1 MRLHRLAVT
10 AFGPFGATQKI
21 DFDELSAA
29 GLFLLHGPT
38 GAGKTSV
45 LDAVC
50 YALYGQVPGARQG
63 NGLSLRSDH
72 AEPLTPTE
80 VVLEFTVGERRLEI
94 TRRPEQPRPKKRGT
108 GMTREKAQTLLRE
121 YAPAAAPA
129 SASEPGQWK
138 ALSRSHQEIGEEMG
152 QLLGMSREQFC
163 QVVLLP
169 QGDFARFL
177 RADELA
183 RGKLLGKLFDTGRF
197 AAVEERLAELR
208 RSVEKRVA
216 TGDERLLALAH
227 RMAQAAGRTTEL
239 DGHPLPEPTPGEP
252 GLADAV
258 LEWAAVARTG
268 ARERRDIA
276 LFAVRAAEAA
286 HDAAQR
292 AADATR
298 ERAELQRRHAE
309 ARRRADDLERQR
321 PDHDRLREL
330 LERARAADAVVPALD
345 LRTAAARDHHTAE
358 TTERQARARLTAE
371 PGLAATALAAIPDIP
386 DQRTHAGPAATS
398 EAPLPAQVA
407 ASPEEAA
414 PNAGAQ
420 GARAGAAPDEDT
432 AYDAQ
437 GRMSSGEAGASEPP
451 GPVDAQSVRAGR
463 TGTGEPG
470 LDAPG
475 LAQDTVAR
483 TGPVTDGPGGSGQAA
498 AESGT
503 GGEGTAAGT
512 PDQELPLVAGA
523 PGVPPQAPG
532 AVPSAGGG
540 ASGARVIGRVTA
552 AGNGAAD
559 ERAGDGQAGSGTG
572 TPGTVPAPS
581 GEAATSGVPSRGAGS
596 GGPGARGR
604 GVSRTGPTGDGDAV
618 TEACGASSWASGP
631 TSCGHG
637 APHSGAAGLIGPRAG
652 RGKAA
657 AGPTGASDAP
667 YGERDRRADP
677 YVSGPSAVLGEADA
691 EWLGRVERRVR
702 EELGALGAAR
712 RGEARAEAVVGEI
725 GALDREARADDEAI
739 EEAAEWLAGWE
750 ETHRAHQ
757 RRVEAAQEA
766 VNRAEQLGGRIEP
779 AERRLEAARR
789 RDRLAG
795 QERQAREEL
804 WRAREGATAAR
815 QNWLDLKEARLRGIA
830 AELAAGLRAGE
841 PCAVCGAT
849 EHPGPARPGAGHV
862 DRTAEEAALADYQR
876 AEEVREEAER
886 TRNALREA
894 HAGAE
899 ATAEGE
905 DAAELD
911 RTLAELRA
919 TYAEA
924 RDAASDGHAA
934 REALDRAEAEHAR
947 RTAQRQEAERRAAAR
962 TSRRETLARERAA
975 LLAELEQA
983 RGADATVAE
992 RAARLERQAGLLARA
1007 AEAARAADAAASRL
1021 KEADARLADAAYRAG
1036 FETPEQAAEAVL
1048 PPDRQRGA
1056 RRRLDAWQTELAAAE
1071 AELSDARVLAAAQ
1084 APPADPA
1091 AAQTA
1096 ADAATRAL
1104 REVSAADAAAR
1115 TRCEDLD
1122 ALSAQAV
1129 ADARGL
1135 APLRAEHDRIAR
1147 LASLAA
1153 GTSTD
1158 NERRMRLEAY
1168 VLAAR
1173 LEQVAA
1179 AASARLRHMSSGR
1192 YTLVHSDAR
1201 SGGRGRSGLG
1211 LHVIDAWTGS
1221 ERDTATLSGG
1231 ETFSASLALALGLA
1245 DVVTDEAGGVRLD
1258 TLFIDEGFGSLDEQ
1272 TLDEVMDV
1280 LDSLRERDRTVG
1292 IVSHVADLRRR
1303 IPAQLEV
1310 VKGRE
1315 GSAVRHRTA
1324 AAL

>member
-10 AFGPFGATQKI
+10 AFGPFGATQEI

-63 NGLSLRSDH
+63 GGLSLRSDH

-121 YAPAAAPA
+121 YAPPTSSN
-129 SASEPGQWK
+129 SAGAGKWR
-138 ALSRSHQEIGEEMG
+138 ALSRSHQEIGEEIA

-197 AAVEERLAELR
+197 AAVEERLAEQR
-208 RSVEKRVA
+208 RAAEKRVA
-216 TGDERLLALAH
+216 AGDERLLALAH

-239 DGHPLPEPTPGEP
+239 DGHPLPEPAPGEP

-258 LEWAAVARTG
+258 LEWAAIARAG
-268 ARERRDIA
+268 ARERQDIA
-276 LFAVRAAEAA
+276 LSAVRAAEAA

-292 AADATR
+292 TADATR

-309 ARRRADDLERQR
+309 ARRRADDLEARR

-358 TTERQARARLTAE
+358 STEHQARTRLAAE
-371 PGLAATALAAIPDIP
+371 PDLAAMTLARIPDIP
-386 DQRTHAGPAATS
+386 DQRTPPGPAAS
-398 EAPLPAQVA
+398 PDAPLPAQAA
-407 ASPEEAA
+407 ASPEEPA
-414 PNAGAQ
+414 PPHAVAEGAWAGP
-420 GARAGAAPDEDT
+420 APDEDT
-432 AYDAQ
+432 AD
-437 GRMSSGEAGASEPP
+437 
-451 GPVDAQSVRAGR
+451 
-463 TGTGEPG
+463 
-470 LDAPG
+470 DAP
-475 LAQDTVAR
+475 R
-483 TGPVTDGPGGSGQAA
+483 
-498 AESGT
+498 
-503 GGEGTAAGT
+503 
-512 PDQELPLVAGA
+512 
-523 PGVPPQAPG
+523 
-532 AVPSAGGG
+532 
-540 ASGARVIGRVTA
+540 R
-552 AGNGAAD
+552 
-559 ERAGDGQAGSGTG
+559 
-572 TPGTVPAPS
+572 APS
-581 GEAATSGVPSRGAGS
+581 GEAGTTASGEPGPRGRLMAQAVGEGGTGTGAPGQEAPVRAEGAVVGLPDQAQGAWASGRGSAAEVGAAGGQVGS
-596 GGPGARGR
+596 GA
-604 GVSRTGPTGDGDAV
+604 GVSRRAPVGDEAAASGARSAGASHPDAARQAVPQTGPAVREGDG
-618 TEACGASSWASGP
+618 
-631 TSCGHG
+631 
-637 APHSGAAGLIGPRAG
+637 
-652 RGKAA
+652 
-657 AGPTGASDAP
+657 P
-667 YGERDRRADP
+667 YGERDAGSRGAG
-677 YVSGPSAVLGEADA
+677 VAVALAEADA
-691 EWLGRVERRVR
+691 EWLGQVERRVR

-712 RGEARAEAVVGEI
+712 RGEVRAEAVVREI
-725 GALDREARADDEAI
+725 AALEREARADDEAI

-766 VNRAEQLGGRIEP
+766 VARAEQLGGRIEP

-795 QERQAREEL
+795 QEERAREEL
-804 WRAREGATAAR
+804 LRAREGAAAAR

-849 EHPGPARPGAGHV
+849 DHPSPARPGAGHV

-886 TRNALREA
+886 ARNALREA
-894 HAGAE
+894 RAGAE

-911 RTLAELRA
+911 RALAELRTA
-919 TYAEA
+919 YAEA
-924 RDAASDGHAA
+924 RNAAADAHPA
-934 REALDRAEAEHAR
+934 REALDRAEGEHTR
-947 RTAQRQEAERRAAAR
+947 RTRQRQEAERRAAAR
-962 TSRRETLARERAA
+962 TSHREALARERAA
-975 LLAELEQA
+975 LLAELERA
-983 RGADATVAE
+983 RGTDATVAR
-992 RAARLERQAGLLARA
+992 RAARLERQAALLADA
-1007 AEAARAADAAASRL
+1007 AEAARAADAAANRL

-1048 PPDRQRGA
+1048 HPDRQREA
-1056 RRRLDAWQTELAAAE
+1056 RRRLDAWQSESAAVA
-1071 AELSDARVLAAAQ
+1071 AELSDPRVLAAAQ
-1084 APPADPA
+1084 EPPADPA
-1091 AAQTA
+1091 VAQTA
-1096 ADAATRAL
+1096 ADVATRAL

-1115 TRCEDLD
+1115 TRCEELD

-1129 ADARGL
+1129 ADARRL

-1153 GTSTD
+1153 GTSAD

-1179 AASARLRHMSSGR
+1179 AASVRLRHMSSGR

-1211 LHVIDAWTGS
+1211 LHVVDAWTGS

-1280 LDSLRERDRTVG
+1280 LDSLRERDRAVG

-1310 VKGRE
+1310 VKGRQ
-1315 GSAVRHRTA
+1315 GSAVRHGMA
-1324 AAL
+1324 AAR